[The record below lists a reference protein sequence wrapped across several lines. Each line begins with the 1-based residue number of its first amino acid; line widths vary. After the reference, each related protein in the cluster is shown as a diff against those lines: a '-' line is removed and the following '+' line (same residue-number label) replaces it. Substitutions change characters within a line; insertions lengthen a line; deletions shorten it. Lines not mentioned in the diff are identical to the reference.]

1 VLIVPT
7 YNFDVSLDD
16 AGRSREHV
24 TARVLDALRDRITPP
39 DARTQPHCCFEAQA
53 ELGGYERRCP
63 ASSRAWQAAQRAI
76 RLSGWSAPPSA
87 RGTT

>member
-39 DARTQPHCCFEAQA
+39 DARTQPHCCFAA
-53 ELGGYERRCP
+53 KAAVLHGKSFLRGAVAGCP
-63 ASSRAWQAAQRAI
+63 LLA
-76 RLSGWSAPPSA
+76 
-87 RGTT
+87 